1 MRFRGYVGKQE
12 LLILLDSGRAG
23 TFISEEVARKFQHQ
37 LQSCE
42 QLTFSTADGTPMT
55 SANMIPQFQR
65 FIQGYSF
72 SYDTRVLP
80 LKCFDMIIG
89 ADWLEDYSP
98 TWIHWKKK
106 KMKFP
111 MKGKLVT
118 VQGIK
123 DDTSTCQPIN
133 ARKLRG
139 LLRRSVVYH
148 CIELQKVSNGN
159 AEDGILTISEI
170 STPTNEVP
178 SEVTQVVQQ
187 YKHLFQD
194 PKELPLSRTEDHQ
207 IPLIPGAQ
215 PVNIRPYR
223 YTPQQKTEI
232 EKHIAEMLQKGI
244 IQHNSSPFASPVLL
258 VKKKDGTWRF
268 CVDYRHLNVITVK
281 NKHPLPILDEL
292 MDELAGAKWFT
303 KLDFRSGYHQIRVA
317 KADEMKT
324 TFKTHSGLYE
334 FRVMPFGLTNAP
346 TSFQSILNKIFAPLL
361 RKCVLVF
368 MDDIHVYSPT
378 LFEHVQH
385 LQHVFEILNH

>member
-1 MRFRGYVGKQE
+1 
-12 LLILLDSGRAG
+12 
-23 TFISEEVARKFQHQ
+23 
-37 LQSCE
+37 
-42 QLTFSTADGTPMT
+42 
-55 SANMIPQFQR
+55 
-65 FIQGYSF
+65 
-72 SYDTRVLP
+72 
-80 LKCFDMIIG
+80 MIIG
-89 ADWLEDYSP
+89 ADCLEDYSP

-159 AEDGILTISEI
+159 VEDGILTISEI

-215 PVNIRPYR
+215 LVNIRPYK

-268 CVDYRHLNVITVK
+268 CVDHRHLNVITVK

-303 KLDFRSGYHQIRVA
+303 KLDFRSGYHQIRV
-317 KADEMKT
+317 DG
-324 TFKTHSGLYE
+324 S
-334 FRVMPFGLTNAP
+334 
-346 TSFQSILNKIFAPLL
+346 
-361 RKCVLVF
+361 
-368 MDDIHVYSPT
+368 
-378 LFEHVQH
+378 
-385 LQHVFEILNH
+385 